1 MAFKLVSG
9 RAVTMKFPVPASQ
22 AFINGALAY
31 ADGSGALIPADATSG
46 DHFGIIQKTIATTDS
61 DYAVAKTA
69 NFIIPQDDNVF
80 RVDVGTGTLTT
91 AMIGNR
97 YDLKDS
103 VSIDVTAQSK
113 KVVTVVGFI
122 SATKALVKI
131 NAVVT
136 NSDVVTS

>member
-9 RAVTMKFPVPASQ
+9 DARIEHYTVPASQ
-22 AFINGALAY
+22 AFTNGALGY
-31 ADGSGALIPADATSG
+31 FDGSGGVIPADATSG
-46 DHFGIIQKTIATTDS
+46 DHTGIIQKTIATTDA
-61 DYAVAKTA
+61 DYASAKKVE
-69 NFIIPQDDNVF
+69 FIVPQDNNVF
-80 RVDVGTGTLTT
+80 EVTVGTGTLTT

-103 VSIDVTAQSK
+103 VSIDVTAQLK
-113 KVVTVVGFI
+113 KVVTIVGFI